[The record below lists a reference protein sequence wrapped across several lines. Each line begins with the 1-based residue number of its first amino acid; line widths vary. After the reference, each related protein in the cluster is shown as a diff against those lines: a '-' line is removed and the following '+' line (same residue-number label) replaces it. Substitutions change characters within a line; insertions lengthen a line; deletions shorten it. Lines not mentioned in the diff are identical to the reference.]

1 MSPQPTGRVVLT
13 SAGAD
18 LILTRTFRAAIEDVW
33 KSITDPDCTARWF
46 GRWEGDAAPG
56 KYVTLY
62 LGFEQDAPPGQV
74 LIESCRPPHHLAIA
88 MKDEHGDWRL
98 QISLTQTGD
107 VTTLTFVHHLTDATS
122 VGDIGPGWEYYL
134 DMLIASRGGNPLP
147 SFGDYYPAQREYF
160 VEQLSRK

>member
-1 MSPQPTGRVVLT
+1 MYGRALPIPIAQLVG
-13 SAGAD
+13 SDAGKA
-18 LILTRTFRAAIEDVW
+18 T
-33 KSITDPDCTARWF
+33 
-46 GRWEGDAAPG
+46 
-56 KYVTLY
+56 
-62 LGFEQDAPPGQV
+62 
-74 LIESCRPPHHLAIA
+74 RPP
-88 MKDEHGDWRL
+88 
-98 QISLTQTGD
+98 D